1 MTVEEKLSHFFDS
14 SVGDARMQSEAAIE
28 EYKNVL
34 NKDFEEF
41 KANIDSLVSARLK
54 MEETRIRRELNH
66 DLSTNLIQIKK
77 ELSDKHDELKN
88 ALFSEVKKM
97 LDEFR
102 TSDEYKALLEKQI
115 MDALDFAGEDL
126 VTVYIDPA
134 DEKLLPFLTQKFSC
148 RIVISSYAFG
158 GGTRTVIDEKNIL
171 IDHSF
176 DTQFNEIME
185 DFTFNGGRV
194 NE

>member
-1 MTVEEKLSHFFDS
+1 MTVEEKLIHFFDS

-28 EYKNVL
+28 EYKKAL
-34 NKDFEEF
+34 DKDFEEF
-41 KANIDSLVSARLK
+41 KVNIDSLVSARLK

-88 ALFSEVKKM
+88 ALFSEVKQL

-134 DEKLLPFLTQKFSC
+134 DEKLMPFLTQKFSC